1 MICNTSVC
9 SVGTLKSY
17 ILASRRLTEFIY
29 IVKIFFPV
37 PINIFKKIGFSWM
50 GIQIEAIIKD
60 APIL

>member
-37 PINIFKKIGFSWM
+37 QMNIFKKIGFSWM
-50 GIQIEAIIKD
+50 GIQIEAIIND